1 MKRRTFL
8 VSALTTCASELGPAR
23 ALALGRTP
31 LGGTLKLTLPFAG
44 GGVDPHSATDPLS
57 ALFAPAIADP
67 LYARDGD
74 GKPYPALAL
83 DVARRDDAG
92 TRVTLRAGLMTA
104 LGKRLDALIVRSV
117 PRAKKAVKWNS
128 PFYGLEGKGWFLSMH
143 AFAKY
148 MKLAFFRGTSLKPP
162 PPGESTSKDVRYLD
176 IREGDELDEAQLVK
190 WLKQAAKLPG
200 WNP

>member
-1 MKRRTFL
+1 MLIVEELHLLLLRPDGRTE
-8 VSALTTCASELGPAR
+8 SAVGASRLFGEIAAVIVDLALHDRVVVTTERKPVVHVLSAEPTGHPVLDA
-23 ALALGRTP
+23 ALARIL
-31 LGGTLKLTLPFAG
+31 
-44 GGVDPHSATDPLS
+44 PLS
-57 ALFAPAIADP
+57 
-67 LYARDGD
+67 
-74 GKPYPALAL
+74 
-83 DVARRDDAG
+83 
-92 TRVTLRAGLMTA
+92 
-104 LGKRLDALIVRSV
+104 GKRLDALIVRSV